1 MSPGSGVKSEYMKRY
16 QEPRWDEYGPCYR
29 ALLHY
34 RLGRRLLEQAHAP
47 WLWDDWGPA
56 CASDDSASSAS
67 SGAGAPAPQ
76 CAPASPPPPVEPAAR
91 EEPEQRARAAPEE
104 ERGAEAAGDAEARDA
119 EAAEDSAL
127 PALPVKD
134 IKEKPERQIRT
145 REPDKLPSSTEPQPP
160 PSALPA
166 RGSRRAVKSPQRSST
181 KIKEPKHPFAL
192 YGWGEK
198 QTDTGSQ
205 KTHNVCASAPVHE
218 SDCVSPAHP
227 SPGGLVLLGLSPG
240 VSLCEGLRTR
250 QMRGPHVWSHK
261 AMTVLALTLSLQPK
275 AKRE

>member
-1 MSPGSGVKSEYMKRY
+1 MEGRGAPLCRAAGSVGDSAARNGGHSGPAGGTMSPGSGVKSEYMKRY

-127 PALPVKD
+127 PGTWP
-134 IKEKPERQIRT
+134 
-145 REPDKLPSSTEPQPP
+145 
-160 PSALPA
+160 
-166 RGSRRAVKSPQRSST
+166 GRAPLV
-181 KIKEPKHPFAL
+181 
-192 YGWGEK
+192 
-198 QTDTGSQ
+198 
-205 KTHNVCASAPVHE
+205 
-218 SDCVSPAHP
+218 
-227 SPGGLVLLGLSPG
+227 GLDLLLGFL
-240 VSLCEGLRTR
+240 
-250 QMRGPHVWSHK
+250 
-261 AMTVLALTLSLQPK
+261 
-275 AKRE
+275 